1 LSALLFRGPSFW
13 RDKEDLV
20 LNSIHHQEEQ
30 NHRAPYQD
38 KKASKWQE
46 DLTRGRRRERARQ
59 RARARLAAAWIAAFE
74 QENLAQ
80 KREQDEKRK
89 QVEQTAVWDQ
99 FTQTERRELELR
111 KDGQLARLL
120 GEPLP
125 GELPATLQRLAS
137 EDQSQAERG
146 LIALM
151 SGGKTSYKYIV
162 DLCPKDMPARIAAN
176 RLRSTWLKE
185 RRDRW
190 LAR

>member
-1 LSALLFRGPSFW
+1 MDEIR
-13 RDKEDLV
+13 RVLV
-20 LNSIHHQEEQ
+20 LNSNYHQEEQ
-30 NHRAPYQD
+30 NHPAPYQD
-38 KKASKWQE
+38 KKARKWQE
-46 DLTRGRRRERARQ
+46 DLTRGRKRERARQ
-59 RARARLAAAWIAAFE
+59 RARARLAAAWIAAFK

-89 QVEQTAVWDQ
+89 QVEQMVVWDQ

-111 KDGQLARLL
+111 KDGQLAGLL
-120 GEPLP
+120 GESLP

-137 EDQSQAERG
+137 KDQSQAERG
-146 LIALM
+146 LVALTR
-151 SGGKTSYKYIV
+151 GGKTLYKDIV
-162 DLCPKDMPARIAAN
+162 DLCPEDMLARIAAN

>member
-1 LSALLFRGPSFW
+1 MDEIRMC
-13 RDKEDLV
+13 LV
-20 LNSIHHQEEQ
+20 LNSNHHQEEQ
-30 NHRAPYQD
+30 NHPVPYQD
-38 KKASKWQE
+38 KKARKWQE
-46 DLTRGRRRERARQ
+46 YLTRGRRRERATQ
-59 RARARLAAAWIAAFE
+59 RGRARLAAAWIAAFK

-89 QVEQTAVWDQ
+89 QVEQTALWNQ

-137 EDQSQAERG
+137 KDQSQAERG
-146 LIALM
+146 LVALM
-151 SGGKTSYKYIV
+151 SGGKTLYKDIV
-162 DLCPKDMPARIAAN
+162 DLCPEDMPARIAAN

>member
-1 LSALLFRGPSFW
+1 MDEIRMF
-13 RDKEDLV
+13 LV
-20 LNSIHHQEEQ
+20 PNSNHHQEEQ
-30 NHRAPYQD
+30 NHPEPYQD
-38 KKASKWQE
+38 KKAREWQE
-46 DLTRGRRRERARQ
+46 DLARGRRRERAWR
-59 RARARLAAAWIAAFE
+59 RGRARLAAAWIAAFE

-80 KREQDEKRK
+80 KREQDKKRK

-125 GELPATLQRLAS
+125 GELPATLQRLAAK
-137 EDQSQAERG
+137 DQSQAERG
-146 LIALM
+146 LVALT
-151 SGGKTSYKYIV
+151 SGGKTLYKDIV
-162 DLCPKDMPARIAAN
+162 DLCPEDMPARIAAN